1 MERTNWKKSWPFWL
15 LLAMVLAYFALIC
28 AVNFFAPPS
37 FYDSD
42 MYTDMRYAQEMWK
55 HKSIFPAGWVFGN
68 QLYAVS
74 TPVVAGLFYG
84 LIRNPVLAMGLA
96 STVLAALVLLSFEW
110 MLRPVVSSREGR
122 MAGVLAF
129 LWMVLFFGDSWH
141 STDGW
146 QLLFTMC
153 SYYASYA
160 LCAFL
165 AYGCYLRCEDLHERR
180 YQIILAV
187 TCFLSFGLGIQSPR
201 QTAVMTLPLMAVEC
215 LSILKR
221 LIQRSKNVVKNP
233 TFLVTVL
240 ISAANFAGLIAAKYF
255 HREQVQIIGELYLG
269 IPSDF
274 VAHLRYCIVRAMSLV
289 FHNDP
294 VSIAALAVLVLICY
308 PMGFWILICGI
319 RSWAKKTE
327 NEGYDKALTLFLL
340 LLFGVLSVIAV
351 DFLTTLEVRTIYYF
365 MIYPLLAF
373 LVSWAYPSGQDWK
386 RFSMVALLAAAF
398 VMSVVKES
406 PNVIPDF
413 QNRKQDSAYA
423 ICDYMQE
430 NGYTTVYAGWN
441 EGVNVAVASDWKIAA
456 GFWESQSDPFVYFKY
471 LCNPEI
477 FLVEN
482 DKCVYLFTGE
492 ESVNLALKK
501 AKTKNISMTM
511 LQYFPQGDNYLFAA
525 SENIM
530 AAFGE

>member
-1 MERTNWKKSWPFWL
+1 M
-15 LLAMVLAYFALIC
+15 
-28 AVNFFAPPS
+28 
-37 FYDSD
+37 
-42 MYTDMRYAQEMWK
+42 
-55 HKSIFPAGWVFGN
+55 
-68 QLYAVS
+68 
-74 TPVVAGLFYG
+74 
-84 LIRNPVLAMGLA
+84 
-96 STVLAALVLLSFEW
+96 
-110 MLRPVVSSREGR
+110 
-122 MAGVLAF
+122 
-129 LWMVLFFGDSWH
+129 
-141 STDGW
+141 
-146 QLLFTMC
+146 
-153 SYYASYA
+153 
-160 LCAFL
+160 
-165 AYGCYLRCEDLHERR
+165 
-180 YQIILAV
+180 
-187 TCFLSFGLGIQSPR
+187 
-201 QTAVMTLPLMAVEC
+201 
-215 LSILKR
+215 
-221 LIQRSKNVVKNP
+221 
-233 TFLVTVL
+233 
-240 ISAANFAGLIAAKYF
+240 
-255 HREQVQIIGELYLG
+255 
-269 IPSDF
+269 
-274 VAHLRYCIVRAMSLV
+274 
-289 FHNDP
+289 
-294 VSIAALAVLVLICY
+294 
-308 PMGFWILICGI
+308 
-319 RSWAKKTE
+319 
-327 NEGYDKALTLFLL
+327 
-340 LLFGVLSVIAV
+340 IAV

-501 AKTKNISMTM
+501 AKTKNISMTL